1 MKCRA
6 VLTMILGLSGALAT
20 TGAVVAEVALTK
32 GSAGQACMSAD
43 LGIVPG
49 HITMDNGQEVTLLG
63 QSGMVLV
70 RRLKSPKTEP
80 VEMRAKY
87 GLYPLEFSTS
97 KGDTV
102 WAWETDLPALDD
114 IEASGEPFLAQ
125 GISTT
130 AGQEPVSVA
139 MEITVGDRE
148 IIEFMGCVYEV
159 MQVTVL
165 HSRGGKPTHEAL
177 ISYHPDLWMSFRTE
191 TRPVDGGDAT
201 VIMPT
206 QIATIR

>member
-1 MKCRA
+1 MMCRVA
-6 VLTMILGLSGALAT
+6 VKMALALC
-20 TGAVVAEVALTK
+20 GSVAAPGVLAAEVALTK

-49 HITMDNGQEVTLLG
+49 HVTMDNGQESTLLG
-63 QSGMVLV
+63 QSGKVLV
-70 RRLKSPKTEP
+70 RRIKSPKAEA
-80 VEMRAKY
+80 VEIRSKF
-87 GLYPLEFSTS
+87 GIYPLEFSTS

-102 WAWETDLPALDD
+102 WTWETDLPALDA
-114 IEASGEPFLAQ
+114 IEASGETFLAQ
-125 GISTT
+125 GTST
-130 AGQEPVSVA
+130 APGQEPVSVA

-148 IIEFMGCVYEV
+148 TVEFMGCIYEV

-177 ISYHPDLWMSFRTE
+177 VSYHPDLWMSFRTE
-191 TRPVDGGDAT
+191 TRPVDGGEVT

-206 QIATIR
+206 EIATIR

>member
-6 VLTMILGLSGALAT
+6 RVTMVLGLCGLVAAP
-20 TGAVVAEVALTK
+20 GVAVAEVALTK
-32 GSAGQACMSAD
+32 GSSGQACMSAD

-49 HITMDNGQEVTLLG
+49 HVTMDNGQEITLLG
-63 QSGMVLV
+63 QSGKVLV
-70 RRLKSPKTEP
+70 RRIRSPKVEP
-80 VEMRAKY
+80 VEMRSKF
-87 GLYPLEFSTS
+87 GLYPLTFSTS

-102 WAWETDLPALDD
+102 WTWETDLPALDD
-114 IEASGEPFLAQ
+114 IEASGETFLAQ
-125 GISTT
+125 GTST
-130 AGQEPVSVA
+130 APGQEPISVA

-148 IIEFMGCVYEV
+148 TIEFMGCIYEV

-191 TRPVDGGDAT
+191 TRPVDGGEVT
-201 VIMPT
+201 VVMPT
-206 QIATIR
+206 EIATIR